1 MLGRVHPR
9 HAAPRWLVSVAGY
22 RSDDDPGWAGQPPRH
37 RLVGGPWPAGPPDPA
52 AVWSVRWELSY
63 LSVAGVLVGML
74 AWNFGTRRV
83 GPLNATL
90 FINFMP
96 VMTFAFR
103 GLQGYRFAAI
113 ELLGATLVVAALVAN
128 NLYLRAKYLRRL
140 AAPSV

>member
-1 MLGRVHPR
+1 M
-9 HAAPRWLVSVAGY
+9 
-22 RSDDDPGWAGQPPRH
+22 
-37 RLVGGPWPAGPPDPA
+37 
-52 AVWSVRWELSY
+52 
-63 LSVAGVLVGML
+63 LVGML